1 MKRNVFFGGLLFV
14 LVMVLAGCGN
24 TKEVAYFQDVRDGL
38 DLAET
43 VSKELVLR
51 EGDKLT
57 IVVNSSDS
65 RLANLFNLPVMSQR
79 VGYAGSGNSSY
90 QMSLYTVDKEG
101 MIEFPIIGK
110 IKVVGLNRTQVAEK
124 VKNEIVKSEQLKD
137 PVVTVEFANMFVTL
151 LGEVNKQGR
160 YEIVNDRLTVID
172 AIGMAGDLTIQGK
185 RTNVSVIRS
194 ENGVRHVYTLDLTN
208 AENVVKSPAFYLQ
221 QDDIV
226 YVEPN
231 DVRKRQTTVNG
242 NNVLSTSFW
251 ISVASLLTSIAVLI
265 KN

>member
-1 MKRNVFFGGLLFV
+1 MKRNVFFSGLLFV

-57 IVVNSSDS
+57 IVVNSSDA

-124 VKNEIVKSEQLKD
+124 VKNEIIKSEQLKD

-160 YEIVNDRLTVID
+160 YEIVND
-172 AIGMAGDLTIQGK
+172 
-185 RTNVSVIRS
+185 
-194 ENGVRHVYTLDLTN
+194 
-208 AENVVKSPAFYLQ
+208 
-221 QDDIV
+221 
-226 YVEPN
+226 
-231 DVRKRQTTVNG
+231 
-242 NNVLSTSFW
+242 
-251 ISVASLLTSIAVLI
+251 
-265 KN
+265 

>member
-1 MKRNVFFGGLLFV
+1 
-14 LVMVLAGCGN
+14 
-24 TKEVAYFQDVRDGL
+24 
-38 DLAET
+38 
-43 VSKELVLR
+43 
-51 EGDKLT
+51 
-57 IVVNSSDS
+57 
-65 RLANLFNLPVMSQR
+65 
-79 VGYAGSGNSSY
+79 
-90 QMSLYTVDKEG
+90 

-110 IKVVGLNRTQVAEK
+110 IKVAGLNRTEVAEK
-124 VKNEIVKSEQLKD
+124 VRNEIIKNEQLKD

-226 YVEPN
+226 YVEPKHKS
-231 DVRKRQTTVNG
+231 REREGRIFQIG
-242 NNVLSTSFW
+242 GIVLSLASV
-251 ISVASLLTSIAVLI
+251 VASMLWVF
-265 KN
+265 KK

>member
-1 MKRNVFFGGLLFV
+1 MKRNVFFSGLLFV

-57 IVVNSSDS
+57 IVVNSSDA

-124 VKNEIVKSEQLKD
+124 VKNEIIKSEQLKD

-194 ENGVRHVYTLDLTN
+194 ENGVRHVYILDLTN

>member
-57 IVVNSSDS
+57 IVVNSSDA

-172 AIGMAGDLTIQGK
+172 AIGMAGDLT
-185 RTNVSVIRS
+185 
-194 ENGVRHVYTLDLTN
+194 N